1 MSRYYAH
8 SRSSEES
15 EDFVVHRGRNV
26 PTLSQ
31 VIRSVSPSSQ
41 DERSSPASRMS
52 VSRRDPSS
60 GGAAGASSFTSDPN
74 DSDGL
79 QAAGRPSDFKAT
91 KTTYAGRRSRRN
103 SITEADSQLTVE
115 NFGGSQDNLNR
126 FTIGKNPDKQP
137 AVVTDAT
144 ASPIR
149 YVKRQ
154 HSQDPPDFYG
164 TPDPQPPQYTPSP
177 GGVEKRERGRDPS
190 KRASMCESGG
200 GNSVGGG
207 GVAVNSGGGGDVPF
221 YGKKKLSVTM
231 DQYEQEH
238 HAMMNTNPRRT
249 EEQSHEQPSGNF
261 NHFQK
266 SQNNHHDYHQPNN
279 HSPPQENG
287 NVTVYV
293 MNNND
298 QVGGVGGNGPGGL
311 SGGLFFR
318 DTLFSIF
325 SFKIIV

>member
-1 MSRYYAH
+1 MCVYLTNCFFLCCVSRYYAH

-52 VSRRDPSS
+52 VSRRDHSAS
-60 GGAAGASSFTSDPN
+60 GAAGGSDPN
-74 DSDGL
+74 DSSEGM
-79 QAAGRPSDFKAT
+79 QAAGRPSDWKAN

-115 NFGGSQDNLNR
+115 NFGGSQDKLNR
-126 FTIGKNPDKQP
+126 FTIEKNPDKQP
-137 AVVTDAT
+137 AIVTDST
-144 ASPIR
+144 SSPIR

-154 HSQDPPDFYG
+154 HSTDPPDYYS
-164 TPDPQPPQYTPSP
+164 TPDTQNTPSP
-177 GGVEKRERGRDPS
+177 VAREPS
-190 KRASMCESGG
+190 KRASMCESSGSGGSASGG
-200 GNSVGGG
+200 GN
-207 GVAVNSGGGGDVPF
+207 NSAGAGGDVIF

-238 HAMMNTNPRRT
+238 YAVMNSRRN
-249 EEQSHEQPSGNF
+249 EDSQNQAHGQPSGNF
-261 NHFQK
+261 NHFQQSQEK
-266 SQNNHHDYHQPNN
+266 SHQNDYHHQNNNN
-279 HSPPQENG
+279 NSYSPPQENG

-293 MNNND
+293 MNKND
-298 QVGGVGGNGPGGL
+298 PMMGGGGGGNGGM
-311 SGGLFFR
+311 SGGRHAF
-318 DTLFSIF
+318 
-325 SFKIIV
+325 